1 MPTYDFKNIIT
12 NDITEKVMK
21 MSELTEFKLNN
32 PLLELVI
39 SGGVVCSAIRME
51 GGLNKG
57 GNFKEVLN
65 RIHERTPGSCLD
77 KTSNL

>member
-1 MPTYDFKNIIT
+1 MPTYDFKDSIT
-12 NDITEKVMK
+12 NEITERVMK

-32 PLLELVI
+32 PTLKLVI
-39 SGGVVCSAIRME
+39 SGGVICSAIRME

-57 GNFKEVLN
+57 GNFNEVLT

-77 KTSNL
+77 KTTNI